1 MRVQKSVL
9 AAQFFELFGL
19 ARLYLELLSQVS
31 RHTTELALTIY
42 HKSIHNS
49 RLPWHVH
56 RDWSQPEAAVQGVG
70 RVCNLWDPVRLGSII
85 DRAREI
91 GHMRRPG
98 PIWSSMTATVAMPS
112 YDILTIMCRIHVHCG
127 LSNC

>member
-1 MRVQKSVL
+1 MDIAFPAGGRTIRVRHVCDVLNLKMNLNLKMKLYTLPLMHCEFKKSVL

-70 RVCNLWDPVRLGSII
+70 RVCNLWDLQTGT
-85 DRAREI
+85 DLE
-91 GHMRRPG
+91 
-98 PIWSSMTATVAMPS
+98 
-112 YDILTIMCRIHVHCG
+112 
-127 LSNC
+127 